1 MVLFR
6 KKYSNTRDAGNP
18 KAEAAAWYIFSRC
31 MAFQLGWSDFMERQ
45 ARRLP
50 RQAGITVFLL
60 SVCGSLGLSTYL
72 IVSSLHST
80 PSPKDTF
87 NHMSPQPVHTNKR
100 RQAVAV
106 VTSRDLERVTHF
118 TRYMDSLARSPSGKT
133 AFDSIMLSRPGLL
146 DSARNTIQLYHHN

>member
-1 MVLFR
+1 MALFR
-6 KKYSNTRDAGNP
+6 KKYSNPQDAGNP

-31 MAFQLGWSDFMERQ
+31 MAFQLSWADFMERQ

-50 RQAGITVFLL
+50 RQAVIAVFLL
-60 SVCGSLGLSTYL
+60 SACGSLGLSTYL
-72 IVSSLHST
+72 IVSSLQST

-87 NHMSPQPVHTNKR
+87 NHMSPQLVHTNKR

-106 VTSRDLERVTHF
+106 VTPRDLERVTYF
-118 TRYMDSLARSPSGKT
+118 TRYMDSLARSPSGKA